1 MIQKIVQHLQ
11 IYKGMQ
17 PIGWMYVGKYKE
29 HFLCNFIHAIQKR
42 NRTSKPSAD
51 SLKIQN

>member
-1 MIQKIVQHLQ
+1 MIQKIAQHLQ

-29 HFLCNFIHAIQKR
+29 TLWTRTQK
-42 NRTSKPSAD
+42 AD
-51 SLKIQN
+51 RETGC

>member
-1 MIQKIVQHLQ
+1 MIRKIVQHLQ

-29 HFLCNFIHAIQKR
+29 HFLCDFIQAMQKGK
-42 NRTSKPSAD
+42 SKSNV
-51 SLKIQN
+51 KK